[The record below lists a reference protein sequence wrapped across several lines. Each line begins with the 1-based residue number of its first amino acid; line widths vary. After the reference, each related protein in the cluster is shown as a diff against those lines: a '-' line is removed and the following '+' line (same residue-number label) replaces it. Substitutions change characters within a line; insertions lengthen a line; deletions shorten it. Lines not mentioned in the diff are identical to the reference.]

1 MRQWKIKEFLR
12 VLERNGYYYSRHSG
26 DHYIY
31 VNKNGRHISV
41 PQKPA
46 DVICRRLVKEY
57 ELDITL

>member
-1 MRQWKIKEFLR
+1 MRQWKIQEFLK
-12 VLERNGYYYSRHSG
+12 VLEKNGYYYSRHSG
-26 DHYIY
+26 SHYIY

-41 PQKPA
+41 PRKPV